1 MEWNDVVDVLTAAAA
16 LDRREV
22 TETEIEAWRAT
33 MASAGV
39 ASRRDALQSV
49 AEHYA
54 ESRHRIMPADVI
66 ERVKAMRSARVR
78 GLDDGDFTPD
88 IGRVDGGEDA
98 RAYLDTLRARRALVM
113 DGVPLADAIA
123 RVPRPPCVP
132 ISREWA
138 RLAVE
143 S

>member
-22 TETEIEAWRAT
+22 TETEIEAWRVT
-33 MASAGV
+33 LASARV
-39 ASRRDALQSV
+39 TSRPDALTAV
-49 AEHYA
+49 AEYYA

-66 ERVKAMRSARVR
+66 ERVRAMRAARVR
-78 GLDDGDFTPD
+78 GLDDGDITPD

-98 RAYLDTLRARRALVM
+98 RAYLNTLRARRALVM
-113 DGVPLADAIA
+113 DGMPLAEAIA
-123 RVPRPPCVP
+123 RVPRPACVP
-132 ISREWA
+132 VSREWA